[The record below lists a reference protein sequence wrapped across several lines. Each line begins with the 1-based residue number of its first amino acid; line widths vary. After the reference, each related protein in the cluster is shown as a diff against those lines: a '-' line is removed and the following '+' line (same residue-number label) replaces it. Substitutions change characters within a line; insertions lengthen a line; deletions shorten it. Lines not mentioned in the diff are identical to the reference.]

1 MSQCNQG
8 IDIPILNTDLCN
20 GKTINTKCV
29 IHEDEIS
36 LLEIDANSSQYII
49 NNAVLVAITS
59 LLNRVDALELALTDV
74 ESRLLILEP

>member
-36 LLEIDANSSQYII
+36 LLEIDANSSQYVI
-49 NNAVLVAITS
+49 NNAILVAITS

>member
-8 IDIPILNTDLCN
+8 IDIPTLSTDFCN

-36 LLEIDANSSQYII
+36 LLEIDANSSQYLI
-49 NNAVLVAITS
+49 NNAILVAMTS
-59 LLNRVDALELALTDV
+59 LLNRVDALELALADA
-74 ESRLLILEP
+74 ESRILILES